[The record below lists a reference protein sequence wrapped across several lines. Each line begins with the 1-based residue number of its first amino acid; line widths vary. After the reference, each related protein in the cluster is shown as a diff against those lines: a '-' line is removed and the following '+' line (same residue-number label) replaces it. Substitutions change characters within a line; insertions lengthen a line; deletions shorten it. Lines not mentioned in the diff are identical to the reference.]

1 MVLKFEFTSKVHLNV
16 LMDPNVV
23 VLGVV
28 GVMFDMVVVGNRW

>member
-16 LMDPNVV
+16 LMDLNVV

-28 GVMFDMVVVGNRW
+28 GVLFDMVVVRNRW